1 MLPEHEAI
9 GWHEQRREDIQAGLV
24 RARQRISRACELAGR
39 SADEVSLVVVTKTF
53 PSSDVAILAELGC
66 RDVGENRDQEA
77 RSKAEELQHS
87 VVANTAANLR
97 WHMIGQLQTNKARS
111 VASWAD
117 VVESVD
123 RPELAIALDKAARDG
138 AARDGA
144 ARDGAAR
151 DGAARDGAARD
162 GAAALQV
169 LIQVNLDPSP
179 TPGRGGVIPEQLP
192 QLIEVVQGSSNLLL
206 RGLMGVAP
214 FPGDPLAAFERL
226 YGLWQAL
233 RDQIPAAD
241 MLSAGMSDDLEAA
254 IAAGATQVRLG
265 SAVLGHRGSVE

>member
-1 MLPEHEAI
+1 MLPEHEAT

-39 SADEVSLVVVTKTF
+39 AADEVSLVVVTKTF

-77 RSKAEELQHS
+77 RSKVEELQHS

-123 RPELAIALDKAARDG
+123 RPELAIALDKAARDK
-138 AARDGA
+138 AARDGVA
-144 ARDGAAR
+144 QNGGAQ
-151 DGAARDGAARD
+151 D

-241 MLSAGMSDDLEAA
+241 VLSAGMSDDLEAA